1 MVGGGFIMEECGKS
15 KNKCKCL
22 SIVFGVLIALF
33 LGVIGTIIG
42 TVFAETIFSAL
53 AAVIVLAKVLGVLAI
68 IVGFLILCSCK
79 RKNCCY

>member
-1 MVGGGFIMEECGKS
+1 MEECGKS

-42 TVFAETIFSAL
+42 TVFAEAIFSAL
-53 AAVIVLAKVLGVLAI
+53 QKAVIDRLNFFAKIPIKILKKKHYNSI
-68 IVGFLILCSCK
+68 IVKVGK
-79 RKNCCY
+79 